1 MDSDADELID
11 LVKMRQFSSD
21 CLYFLCEII
30 S

>member
-1 MDSDADELID
+1 MDSDADELIA

-21 CLYFLCEII
+21 CLYFSPEII